1 MNGAELVRKLAES
14 GTGEAKL
21 DVARKTL
28 VTINDQE
35 QRLATAEEVLAA
47 MESAGVSEGTLE
59 KARSIIQTGKWDGV
73 RVEKEKP
80 VEERLLE
87 QMALPEPQ
95 KPQPVVNNKPGK

>member
-14 GTGEAKL
+14 GTGTAKL
-21 DVARKTL
+21 DVARKVLADT
-28 VTINDQE
+28 DEQE
-35 QRLATAEEVLAA
+35 GRVATAEEVVTAL
-47 MESAGVSEGTLE
+47 ESAGVSEGTLE